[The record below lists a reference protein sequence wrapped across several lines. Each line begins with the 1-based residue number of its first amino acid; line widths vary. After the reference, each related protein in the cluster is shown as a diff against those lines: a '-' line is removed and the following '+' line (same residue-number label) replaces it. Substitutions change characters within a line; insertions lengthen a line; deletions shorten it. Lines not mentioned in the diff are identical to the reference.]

1 MTPTL
6 QAFKAMPQQP
16 SVEVNRVHVRS
27 IAETDSVIAKAGR
40 ETRSGLIAPADVFI
54 VRAREAILK
63 SATST
68 RYLSFPHTDNS
79 LLRAV

>member
-1 MTPTL
+1 
-6 QAFKAMPQQP
+6 MPQQP

-54 VRAREAILK
+54 VRARESNIEICKPAQG
-63 SATST
+63 TCH
-68 RYLSFPHTDNS
+68 FPIQTI
-79 LLRAV
+79 RC